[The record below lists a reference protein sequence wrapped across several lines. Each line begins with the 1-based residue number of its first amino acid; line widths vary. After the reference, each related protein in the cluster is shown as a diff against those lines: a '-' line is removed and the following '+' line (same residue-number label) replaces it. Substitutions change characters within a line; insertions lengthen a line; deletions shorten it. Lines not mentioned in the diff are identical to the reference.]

1 MPRNTLSIVK
11 RVASKEITLFFASPV
26 AYLFLAAFAAVTLF
40 VFFWGES
47 FFSRNIAD
55 VRPMFEW
62 MPLLLIFLCSTLT
75 MRLWSEERRTGTLE
89 HILTQPVPLWAFV
102 AGKFVGCLVLLLI
115 ALLVTLPLPI
125 TVSVIGDLD
134 WGPVWA
140 GYIAAFCLGAAYLA
154 IGLFV
159 SSRSNNQIVSLI
171 ASVALCGVFYLIGSD
186 SFTSFF
192 GNASG
197 EWLRLLGTGSRFD
210 SITRGVIDLR
220 DLYYYLSIVLV
231 FLALNTYFL
240 EKERWTEAGR
250 TAKHKGWQAVTAL
263 LVLNAVAAN
272 LWLGQLNKLRVDATE
287 GQQYSISDATHNFL
301 GQLQEPLL
309 IRGYFSG
316 KTHPLLAPLVPQ
328 LRDLIREYEIAG
340 DGRVQVEFIDPL
352 KNPLL
357 EEEANQQYGIEPVP
371 FQVADRY
378 QSSIVSSYFNVLIK
392 YGDEAQVLGFPDL
405 IDVKQGG
412 ESNIDVRLRNP
423 ELDLTKAIKKV
434 LTTYQAGGNLFD
446 TVSGDLTFNAYLSND
461 SVLPADLV
469 AFRQTVQETV
479 AGYEQQAGG
488 RLKVNFIEPE
498 ADGGGVARELAEDYG
513 LRPMQA
519 GLFGGQPFYYYMLLE
534 KDDQAVQIPLD
545 NLTDTGFDRNFK
557 AAIKRFATGFTKTV
571 AMALPA
577 GQPNPYG
584 GPPRSEFAQLEAF
597 LGGDLNTIP
606 EDLSDGTV
614 DGLADILVLVAP
626 ENLDEQAVFAVDQF
640 LMKGGTVVAATSPRT
655 AAFSR
660 QRIDVTE
667 KTSGLED
674 WLAHN
679 GISIADNF
687 VMDPQ
692 NAAFPAPVN
701 RQVGGMQIQEMRM
714 LNYPYFIDV
723 RGDGLNGDN
732 PITSSLPQLNIAWAS
747 PLTIDEEKN
756 SARTV
761 TPLISSTDGSW
772 VSDSRDI
779 MPRLQNGA
787 ITAYQPEGETG
798 SQLLAAIVGGTFDSY
813 FAGKSS
819 PLLKSD
825 ENPLEAATKE
835 ANGEQADEPEEEQ
848 ATVVSG
854 VIDRS
859 PESSRIIVFSSNDF
873 LRDQMIQL
881 AGSANG
887 SAYMTSYELMA
898 NTIDWSLE
906 DTGLLQIR
914 SRGQFN
920 RTLPPMARGQQLF
933 WEYLNYALA
942 AIALFLIALVYRR
955 MRAGKQRR
963 HSQIMSAEGG

>member
-1 MPRNTLSIVK
+1 MPRSNFSIVR
-11 RVASKEITLFFASPV
+11 RVASKEVTLFFASPV

-102 AGKFVGCLVLLLI
+102 VGKFFGCLVLLLI
-115 ALLVTLPLPI
+115 ALLITLPLPI
-125 TVSVIGDLD
+125 TVSMIGDID

-186 SFTSFF
+186 GFTSFF

-240 EKERWTEAGR
+240 EKERWTNAGR
-250 TAKHKGWQAVTAL
+250 TKWHKGWQAVTAL
-263 LVLNAVAAN
+263 LVLNAIAAN

-287 GQQYSISDATHNFL
+287 GKQYSISGATHNFL

-328 LRDLIREYEIAG
+328 IRDLIREYEIAG
-340 DGRVQVEFIDPL
+340 DGQVQVEFIDPL
-352 KNPLL
+352 QNPAL

-378 QSSIVSSYFNVLIK
+378 QSSIVSSYFNVLVK
-392 YGDEAQVLGFPDL
+392 YGDETQVLGFPDL
-405 IDVKQGG
+405 IDVKQSG
-412 ESNIDVRLRNP
+412 EANLDVRLRNP

-446 TVSGDLTFNAYLSND
+446 TVNGELTFNAYLSND
-461 SVLPADLV
+461 AVLPADLV
-469 AFRQTVQETV
+469 AFREMVQQTV
-479 AGYEQQAGG
+479 AGYEQQSDG
-488 RLKVNFIEPE
+488 RLKVNFIDPDAE
-498 ADGGGVARELAEDYG
+498 GGAVAQLLAEEYG
-513 LRPMQA
+513 LRPMRA
-519 GLFGGQPFYYYMLLE
+519 GLFGGQPFWYYMLLE
-534 KDDQAVQIPLD
+534 KGDQAVQIPLD

-571 AMALPA
+571 AMVLPA

-584 GPPRSEFAQLEAF
+584 GPPRSDYAQLEAF

-606 EDLSDGTV
+606 EDLSDGAV
-614 DGLADILVLVAP
+614 DGLADILLVIAP
-626 ENLDEQAVFAVDQF
+626 ENLDEKAVFAIDQF
-640 LMKGGTVVAATSPRT
+640 LMKGGTVVTATSPRSAT
-655 AAFSR
+655 FGR
-660 QRIDVTE
+660 QRIDVA
-667 KTSGLED
+667 KKASGIED

-679 GISIADNF
+679 GVSIADNF

-701 RQVGGMQIQEMRM
+701 RQVGGMQLQEIRM
-714 LNYPYFIDV
+714 LNYPYFLDV
-723 RGDGLNGDN
+723 RADGLNADN

-747 PLTIDEEKN
+747 PLTIDEAKN
-756 SARTV
+756 SERTV
-761 TPLISSTDGSW
+761 TELIKSTAGSW
-772 VSDSRDI
+772 VSDSIDI
-779 MPRLQNGA
+779 MPRLQDGA
-787 ITAYQPEGETG
+787 VAAYQPEGETG
-798 SQLLAAIVGGTFDSY
+798 SQLVAAIVGGQFDSY
-813 FAGKSS
+813 FAGQDS
-819 PLLKSD
+819 PMLESA
-825 ENPLEAATKE
+825 ENPLDAAASV
-835 ANGEQADEPEEEQ
+835 ANGEQPAEESEEEEK
-848 ATVVSG
+848 TVVSG

-859 PESSRIIVFSSNDF
+859 PASSRIIVFASNDF

-887 SAYMTSYELMA
+887 SAYMTSYEMMA

-914 SRGQFN
+914 SRGHFN

-942 AIALFLIALVYRR
+942 AIALALIALVYRR

-963 HSQIMSAEGG
+963 HSQIMSA